1 MPSKS
6 DLTKLHII
14 EKAAPLF
21 NRLGFA
27 GTAMSDILAATG
39 LTKGG
44 IYGNFKSK
52 DEIAAAAF
60 EHSFQRM
67 KATLTAAII
76 PQPTAV
82 GRLLALLNF
91 YHNYT
96 LFPTIE
102 GGCPVVNS
110 AVEVRAGFPAL
121 QKQVNDALQDM
132 LDALQRIVDLGIAR
146 GELRA
151 DLLPRQEAE
160 LIYAQ
165 ITGGMVMS
173 RAANDPRHLNRL
185 LDSLKRYVQ
194 QELTV

>member
-1 MPSKS
+1 MPTKS

-14 EKAAPLF
+14 EKSAPLF

-60 EHSFQRM
+60 EYSFQHM
-67 KATLTAAII
+67 KATLTAAIL

-82 GRLLALLNF
+82 GRLLALLQF

-110 AVEVRAGFPAL
+110 AVEVRAGYPAL

-132 LDALQRIVDLGIAR
+132 LDALQRILELGIAR
-146 GELRA
+146 AELRA
-151 DLLPRQEAE
+151 NLVPRQEAE

-173 RAANDPRHLNRL
+173 RAANDPRHLNRIL
-185 LDSLKRYVQ
+185 ESLKRYIQ
-194 QELTV
+194 QELTP